1 MKQALAALFMLA
13 LIAARGYG
21 DGDAPSAPTL
31 RVLTYNIH
39 HGEGTDGV
47 FDLPR
52 IAGVVKAARPDLVA
66 LQEVDERTTRVQGVD
81 QLDELGRLTALHTTF
96 GKAMAFSGGD
106 YGVAVLSRWP
116 ILSADNE
123 PLPSSAD
130 REPRTALT
138 VRVRAGERGP
148 VVQFTCTHLDQGRDE
163 QDRLEQAAFLN
174 ATEAH
179 DGIPAILAGD
189 MNSRPDTV
197 VMKTLETEWTDAAAA
212 ADPALLNALSLTV
225 PAARIRYRPDYV
237 LYRPASSWRVIES
250 SVIDE
255 TVASDHRPVLAVLE
269 WAGPR

>member
-66 LQEVDERTTRVQGVD
+66 LQEVDERTTRVQ
-81 QLDELGRLTALHTTF
+81 
-96 GKAMAFSGGD
+96 
-106 YGVAVLSRWP
+106 
-116 ILSADNE
+116 
-123 PLPSSAD
+123 SSAD

-138 VRVRAGERGP
+138 VRVRPGERGP

-212 ADPALLNALSLTV
+212 ADPALLNDLSLTV